1 MSGLV
6 DPTRPTSTLPL
17 TQSSYPTPLSKLP
30 FHSLLT
36 FRSMQMGEGSFA
48 RQLVERWAESASK
61 TITGDI
67 LVMRKGLVISDA
79 QLDSVLVD
87 VSVCVCVCVC
97 VSCFINKPTDRL
109 HHPYQVMRPSIKRI
123 FGSLGI
129 PERLVPS
136 RHVLKKL
143 YDELTSGPRF
153 EPTFSTHTLPDGV
166 ISHGSTY
173 AHYRMRPPRRSI
185 YLLGKL
191 FKLTRPH
198 THTLHAAHAHTP
210 HTHMHTCTRTHT
222 HTYTRARTRVRGS
235 AFYSPVDATRH

>member
-48 RQLVERWAESASK
+48 RHLVERWAESASK

-173 AHYRMRPPRRSI
+173 AHYRMRPPPPLHLSPREAFQIDTPAHTYTPRS
-185 YLLGKL
+185 
-191 FKLTRPH
+191 TR
-198 THTLHAAHAHTP
+198 THAAHTHAH
-210 HTHMHTCTRTHT
+210 MYTHT
-222 HTYTRARTRVRGS
+222 HSHIHTCAYACQGLGFLFS
-235 AFYSPVDATRH
+235 S